1 MFVLEF
7 KHEQF
12 KWQSFFKKI
21 KSFIKGYA
29 KYLKWYSKN
38 DVLLHCYWDISCE
51 KLLDKINLWRIIKVR
66 NSLLV
71 QWRGLGV
78 LTAKRSGPLPV
89 RELRSYMPPGMAKNK
104 S

>member
-29 KYLKWYSKN
+29 KYLK
-38 DVLLHCYWDISCE
+38 
-51 KLLDKINLWRIIKVR
+51 
-66 NSLLV
+66 
-71 QWRGLGV
+71 
-78 LTAKRSGPLPV
+78 
-89 RELRSYMPPGMAKNK
+89 
-104 S
+104 